1 MNTRLKILVTGACG
15 VTSRSVVRSL
25 LMSKKFSGCR
35 FIGTDIGDNLYGFYE
50 KLYERIY
57 KVPHVSSREYRTTI
71 ERVIKEEQIDA
82 AVVIP
87 ELEVVFWSLHQFP
100 IPYLVPPP
108 KFSESIVSKR
118 SLYDMLN
125 GTGLIPAYLI
135 ASRKQIHN
143 SEFHNPLGYPCWVRD
158 FARGSTS
165 ARGAFMASSLEQLT
179 AWIAINQGTE
189 DFMLSEFLPG
199 RNYACHLL
207 YNHGALLKVG
217 IYERLEYFMNKVAVS
232 GITGNISRGRLVNN
246 QAVKANAVKAV
257 EIISENNRETMH
269 GLIAVDLRADHK
281 GNPLIT
287 EINIRHVAC
296 TSAFASAGFNLS
308 EYQMLC
314 TLKRADEIDSEV
326 EKIYPEDNLILRDID
341 GPPIWIPG
349 FVPLAD
355 GENR

>member
-1 MNTRLKILVTGACG
+1 
-15 VTSRSVVRSL
+15 
-25 LMSKKFSGCR
+25 
-35 FIGTDIGDNLYGFYE
+35 
-50 KLYERIY
+50 
-57 KVPHVSSREYRTTI
+57 
-71 ERVIKEEQIDA
+71 
-82 AVVIP
+82 
-87 ELEVVFWSLHQFP
+87 
-100 IPYLVPPP
+100 
-108 KFSESIVSKR
+108 
-118 SLYDMLN
+118 
-125 GTGLIPAYLI
+125 
-135 ASRKQIHN
+135 
-143 SEFHNPLGYPCWVRD
+143 
-158 FARGSTS
+158 
-165 ARGAFMASSLEQLT
+165 MASSLEQLT